1 MNEFN
6 KHIFRQ
12 GALWVG
18 RYGQETVSSTSIFGI
33 VSWVNRHRAEHGECP
48 LDLWIAQ
55 QYHWGQ
61 HPNEITRSKGV
72 AA

>member
-1 MNEFN
+1 MSDFN
-6 KHIFRQ
+6 QHVFRQ

-18 RYGQETVSSTSIFGI
+18 RYGDETVNSTSIFGI
-33 VSWVNRHRAEHGECP
+33 VGWVNRHRVQNNQVP

-61 HPNEITRSKGV
+61 HPNEITRAKGI